1 MTRTRAMC
9 VLLAMTAALPLTG
22 AGQQR
27 PENDP
32 QQFIFRTGID
42 LIYVTA
48 TVTDRRG
55 RFVPGLTVD
64 DFIVYEDGVRVDV
77 TTFSN
82 ERVPVSLG
90 IALDTSGSMDGPKM
104 DSARTALDHLLY
116 DLLGLDD
123 QIFLYEF
130 NYTPDLIEDW
140 TTDRNRLSRALRDL
154 RPRGGTAL
162 YDAVSESIPRLE
174 DGRHEKKA
182 LLIISDG
189 NDTNSEIDVKDLRQ
203 NIRESEAL
211 VYAIGIDGDSRR
223 TGWSRGPALPLPG
236 RSPFPFPGGGR
247 RQPQPPRGLFGGGG
261 LPQDE
266 RVNVTALRDLTDDSG
281 GRTEIIR
288 DPSDLDPATAGIAQE
303 LNQQYF
309 LGYPVPDEKD
319 GQWHSIRVEVRN
331 SAYRVRAR
339 RGYTATP

>member
-140 TTDRNRLSRALRDL
+140 TTD
-154 RPRGGTAL
+154 
-162 YDAVSESIPRLE
+162 
-174 DGRHEKKA
+174 
-182 LLIISDG
+182 
-189 NDTNSEIDVKDLRQ
+189 
-203 NIRESEAL
+203 
-211 VYAIGIDGDSRR
+211 
-223 TGWSRGPALPLPG
+223 
-236 RSPFPFPGGGR
+236 
-247 RQPQPPRGLFGGGG
+247 
-261 LPQDE
+261 
-266 RVNVTALRDLTDDSG
+266 
-281 GRTEIIR
+281 
-288 DPSDLDPATAGIAQE
+288 ATA
-303 LNQQYF
+303 
-309 LGYPVPDEKD
+309 
-319 GQWHSIRVEVRN
+319 
-331 SAYRVRAR
+331 
-339 RGYTATP
+339 